1 MPNVGGKKFSYDAP
15 GIEAANKARKE
26 AKKKKEKKVKKGE
39 KVKKGKKKAKP
50 KRKRPF

>member
-15 GIEAANKARKE
+15 GRKAANEEREKAKK
-26 AKKKKEKKVKKGE
+26 KKKKEKK
-39 KVKKGKKKAKP
+39 GKKKVKS